1 MAAETFETLFPESW
15 LHERPR
21 VTDRKGNPTWRV
33 SRTEALGYPY
43 VEPNVSGV
51 LQSLVITDR
60 DKPDA
65 DRIAGALGLPD
76 PSWISINAHT
86 TTGHIVYALKD
97 PVPLTDAARRPPV
110 NLLARI
116 EHGLATVLDGDPG
129 YTGGLTKNPVH
140 PWHPTLWGP
149 QEARYGL
156 RELASALDGLGALP
170 GAGKP
175 RQRVQRSA
183 VGRNV
188 ALFDDTRQWAYK
200 AVERFWGASADVWAR
215 ATLHQAHT
223 YNETRIANDFTTGP
237 LPTPEVGYLAKSV
250 ADWVWAR
257 FTPESR
263 ARLIARTHTSEHQ
276 AERRAKGVAKR
287 RQMIEERAALL
298 IEGMN

>member
-1 MAAETFETLFPESW
+1 MVAETFETLFPESW

-33 SRTEALGYPY
+33 SRTDALGFPY

-76 PSWISINAHT
+76 PSWIAINPHT

-116 EHGLATVLDGDPG
+116 EHGLASVLDGDPG

-156 RELASALDGLGALP
+156 RELANALDGLGALP
-170 GAGKP
+170 GAGSP

-200 AVERFWGASADVWAR
+200 AVERFWGAPGDVWAR

-223 YNETRIANDFTTGP
+223 YNENRIANDFTTGP

-263 ARLIARTHTSEHQ
+263 ARLIARTHTSERQ
-276 AERRAKGVAKR
+276 AERASKKQGTT
-287 RQMIEERAALL
+287 LNL
-298 IEGMN
+298 ILEATRG

>member
-1 MAAETFETLFPESW
+1 MVTETFETLFPEAW

-21 VTDRKGNPTWRV
+21 VTDRKGNPTFRV
-33 SRTEALGYPY
+33 SRADALGFPY
-43 VEPNVSGV
+43 VEPNVTGV
-51 LQSLVITDR
+51 IQSLVITDR

-65 DRIAGALGLPD
+65 DRIAGILGLPE
-76 PSWISINAHT
+76 PSWIAVNPAT
-86 TTGHIVYALKD
+86 TSGHIVYALKD

-156 RELASALDGLGALP
+156 RELARALDGLGALP
-170 GAGKP
+170 GPGKP

-200 AVERFWGASADVWAR
+200 AVRAHWGEKPTVWERVVRS
-215 ATLHQAHT
+215 QAWEL
-223 YNETRIANDFTTGP
+223 NETRIANDFTTGP
-237 LPTPEVGYLAKSV
+237 LSYPEVTYLAHSI
-250 ADWVWAR
+250 ATWVWAR
-257 FTPESR
+257 FTPEKFIQHQR
-263 ARLIARTHTSEHQ
+263 KAAHERQRHTL
-276 AERRAKGVAKR
+276 AL
-287 RQMIEERAALL
+287 IEEATR
-298 IEGMN
+298 G